1 VGRRTVG
8 IVMNGVTGRMG
19 RNQHLERS
27 ILAIR
32 RQGGLD
38 LGREVLWPEPVLVG
52 RDPARLRALA
62 EQAGVERWTTDLHA
76 ALSDAQNQV
85 YFDAQVTAARAPAMR
100 AAIAAGKHVYC
111 EKPTAET
118 LADALGLARAADAA
132 GVAHGV
138 VQDKLFLPGLR
149 KLRRVIEDG
158 ALGRLLAVRGE
169 AGYWVFEG
177 DRQPAQRPSWNYRK
191 EDGGGIVLDMLPHWR
206 YVLDHLFGEVRAVSC
221 HALTHIPE
229 RWDEAGRR
237 YAATAED
244 AAYAAF
250 RLEGGAFAT
259 INASWV
265 TRVYRDD
272 LVVFQVDGTAGS
284 AVAGLRNC
292 FVQHRA
298 TTPRPVWNP
307 DDPAPVDYRA
317 GWTEVPEH
325 EPFENGFKVQW
336 EGFLRHAFGAG
347 RTSAAGATG
356 GDATGGDATD
366 AAPAGDGAAGE
377 GHGAASALPRYPH
390 DLLEGA
396 EGVQLAELALAS
408 WREGRWLEV
417 PELPR

>member
-1 VGRRTVG
+1 MARRTVG

-38 LGREVLWPEPVLVG
+38 LGGGEVLWPEPVLVG
-52 RDPARLRALA
+52 RDEARLRALA
-62 EQAGVERWTTDLHA
+62 EAAGLSRWTADLDA
-76 ALSDAQNQV
+76 ALADPENQV
-85 YFDAQVTAARAPAMR
+85 YFDAQVTAARTPAMR

-118 LADALGLARAADAA
+118 LADALALARAAEAA

-149 KLRRVIEDG
+149 KLRRVIDDG
-158 ALGRLLAVRGE
+158 ALGRLLAVRAE

-177 DRQPAQRPSWNYRK
+177 DRQPAQRPSWNYRQ

-221 HALTHIPE
+221 HAVTHVPE

-244 AAYAAF
+244 AAYTTY
-250 RLEGGAFAT
+250 RLEGGVIAT
-259 INASWV
+259 INASWA

-272 LVVFQVDGTAGS
+272 LVVFQVDGTEGS
-284 AVAGLRNC
+284 AVAGLRSC
-292 FVQHRA
+292 RVQHRA

-307 DDPAPVDYRA
+307 DDPAATDYRA
-317 GWTEVPEH
+317 GWAEVPEN
-325 EPFENGFKVQW
+325 EPYDNGFKVQW
-336 EGFLRHAFGAG
+336 EGFLRHAFGAE
-347 RTSAAGATG
+347 RATE
-356 GDATGGDATD
+356 A
-366 AAPAGDGAAGE
+366 GAAGGGTTGE
-377 GHGAASALPRYPH
+377 GRRSATARERYPH
-390 DLLEGA
+390 DLREGA
-396 EGVQLAELALAS
+396 KGVQLAELALAS
-408 WREGRWLEV
+408 WREDRWLEV
-417 PELPR
+417 PELPA

>member
-32 RQGGLD
+32 RQGGLE
-38 LGREVLWPEPVLVG
+38 LGGGEVLWPEPVLVG
-52 RDPARLRALA
+52 RDAARLRALA
-62 EQAGVERWTTDLHA
+62 EAAGLSRWTTDLDD
-76 ALSDAQNQV
+76 ALADPENRV
-85 YFDAQVTAARAPAMR
+85 YFDAQVTAARTPAMR

-118 LADALGLARAADAA
+118 LADALALARAAEAA

-149 KLRRVIEDG
+149 KLRRVIDDG
-158 ALGRLLAVRGE
+158 ALGRLLAVRAE

-177 DRQPAQRPSWNYRK
+177 DRQPAQRPSWNYRQ

-221 HALTHIPE
+221 HAVTHLPE

-237 YAATAED
+237 YAVTAED
-244 AAYAAF
+244 AAYTAY
-250 RLEGGAFAT
+250 RLEGGVVAT
-259 INASWV
+259 INASWA

-272 LVVFQVDGTAGS
+272 LVAFQVDGTEGS
-284 AVAGLRNC
+284 AVAGLRSC
-292 FVQHRA
+292 RVQHRA
-298 TTPRPVWNP
+298 TTPRPIWNP
-307 DDPAPVDYRA
+307 DDPAATDYRG
-317 GWTEVPEH
+317 GWAEVPEH
-325 EPFENGFKVQW
+325 EPYDNGFKVQW
-336 EGFLRHAFGAG
+336 EGFLRHAFGAE
-347 RTSAAGATG
+347 RATE
-356 GDATGGDATD
+356 A
-366 AAPAGDGAAGE
+366 GAAGGGTTGE
-377 GHGAASALPRYPH
+377 GLGATNARPRYPH
-390 DLLEGA
+390 DLREGA
-396 EGVQLAELALAS
+396 KGVQLAELALAS

-417 PELPR
+417 PELPA